1 MVETRSSKLKSQVR
15 NETVIPV
22 KSSHKRVVDETTL
35 TSTKRVRTGDTVTNK
50 EMSFRD
56 KFNLEN
62 NESALAD
69 IHSYLLSKAS
79 KKTSTFLTKYFRV
92 EEYKTGDII
101 LGIKVPEIRFLSKS
115 LDFLPFPILRG
126 LIKSKY
132 HEERL
137 LAIINVVE
145 KYKTSQDSTIQESI
159 FNFFVEEMIS
169 GVDNWDL
176 VDTSAG
182 KIVGAYLRDKPNLK
196 RFWLFEKFVKSNRLW
211 DRRIAIVATQHF
223 IKYGEY
229 DDTLELA
236 EILLRDEEDLIHKAT
251 GWTLREMGKKSNETL
266 IKFLDQHAQDMP
278 RVMLRYSI
286 EKLSVQE
293 RKKYMKLDKK

>member
-1 MVETRSSKLKSQVR
+1 MVETRSSKLKNQVQ

-22 KSSHKRVVDETTL
+22 KSSHKRVVNEITL
-35 TSTKRVRTGDTVTNK
+35 TPTKRIRTGDTVTNK

-62 NESALAD
+62 NESALAN

-79 KKTSTFLTKYFRV
+79 KKNSTLLAKYFRV
-92 EEYKTGDII
+92 EEYGMGDII
-101 LGIKVPEIRFLSKS
+101 LGIKVPEIRFLSKR
-115 LDFLPFPILRG
+115 LDLLPFPILRG

-145 KYKTSQDSTIQESI
+145 KYKTSQDSKIRENI

-176 VDTSAG
+176 VDTSASQ
-182 KIVGAYLRDKPNLK
+182 IVGAYLRDKPDLK

-211 DRRIAIVATQHF
+211 DRRIAIISTQYF

-236 EILLRDEEDLIHKAT
+236 GILLH
-251 GWTLREMGKKSNETL
+251 
-266 IKFLDQHAQDMP
+266 QHAKDMP